1 MAKVELHSVLGHTAK
16 RILQIQK
23 EIINYIEADS
33 VNNVILIVALA
44 LLNTSRGFQ
53 IQISKIIAFCY
64 MVRAAQTYYKV
75 KNSSDYLEKTPTII
89 HPLLQ
94 TNKISIQEGKYLT
107 VD

>member
-53 IQISKIIAFCY
+53 IQIFVTWYVPLRLITKSKTRQIIWKKH
-64 MVRAAQTYYKV
+64 RP
-75 KNSSDYLEKTPTII
+75 SSTRYCRPIRFQFKKENT
-89 HPLLQ
+89 
-94 TNKISIQEGKYLT
+94 
-107 VD
+107 